1 MKYKKNQISTILIII
16 MMLFSAGCLG
26 NDSDEKDVQDEQYD
40 IIGIGCM
47 DSSAINFDPNATTPN
62 PDSCE
67 FLEDDSIDLLSIPH
81 TDGCDNTNP
90 IHCMLPFPSDA
101 FLVEDNST
109 VTGKRISYSANTLPR
124 SGTVGQIHIPI
135 INQFD
140 GASPNTQIM
149 TAFDSEPDLSEM
161 AGQYNIEKSLEVGHS
176 SMIINQD
183 TGEIVPHWTELDVRS
198 DDSEPTIIHL
208 RTIKALDHD
217 TSYVVLFS
225 NLQDLDGNPID
236 APVGFA
242 ALRDNVITNSPDIE
256 ERRSDFNL
264 LFTWITENTDRSRN
278 SLQTAWVF
286 NTASTESIIGPLL
299 SMRNDALDRIGEN
312 GINCTVETSEEVMDE
327 SGNRSHWMITGTYT
341 APQYTESFYPPTLIR
356 RTSDTD
362 RTPVFVENREIPFWL
377 LIPQTAISKPADL
390 TIWGHGFLG
399 TGDTSGLYG
408 WANENNA
415 AMLGTSFYGWSS
427 DDTISI
433 EYAVLNMENFQ
444 HQAERLEQSMINQ
457 VVMIK
462 SFMGI
467 CSDLPELYHNGTSLV
482 DVSNPVYTG
491 YSNGAI
497 RGPSIIG
504 LSPDLKRGVLWAGG
518 SSFSHIIERCTQY
531 DRFHFIFASDYG
543 YASQLDRAVAI
554 SIMQSLWDSVEADTF
569 LYLREEGYLDQVEPY
584 ELMTLFSIADLQI
597 SNISSSR
604 MMRTANIPILNSST
618 IAPYGIDI
626 VNETHQGSVGVFF
639 DGGYIHAPD
648 GNEYGV
654 EPHPAHN
661 AIGGLK
667 IARDMAFSF
676 LQMNDILDTCNG
688 NCTFSPDNLSWN

>member
-1 MKYKKNQISTILIII
+1 MKSKKNQFSTILIIV
-16 MMLFSAGCLG
+16 MMLLSAGCLG
-26 NDSDEKDVQDEQYD
+26 NDNDEKEVEDFQDNTLL
-40 IIGIGCM
+40 IGCM
-47 DSSAINFDPNATTPN
+47 DVTAVNYDINATTSD
-62 PDSCE
+62 PDICE
-67 FLEDDSIDLLSIPH
+67 FVDELPIPLLPIPH
-81 TDGCDNTNP
+81 KDGCDNTNP

-101 FLVEDNST
+101 FLVDDDGTN
-109 VTGKRISYSANTLPR
+109 TGKRISYSPNTIPH
-124 SGTVGQIHIPI
+124 SGSVSQINIPI
-135 INQFD
+135 INQID

-149 TAFDSEPDLSEM
+149 TAFNSEPDVSQM
-161 AGQYNIEKSLEVGHS
+161 AGQYSIEKSLEVGHP

-183 TGEIVPHWTELDVRS
+183 TGELVPHWTELDIRS
-198 DDSEPTIIHL
+198 DASEPTIIHL
-208 RTIKALDHD
+208 RTIEALDHNA
-217 TSYVVLFS
+217 SYVVIFS
-225 NLQDLDGNPID
+225 DLKDSNGEQIS

-256 ERRSDFNL
+256 ERRPNFDL
-264 LFTWITENTDRSRN
+264 LFTWISENTDRSIS

-299 SMRNDALDRIGEN
+299 SMRNDALERIGEN
-312 GINCTVETSEEVMDE
+312 GLGCTVESHEEVMDE
-327 SGNRSHWMITGTYT
+327 NGNLSHWMIGGTYT
-341 APQYTESFYPPTLIR
+341 APQYTESFYPPTLLR

-377 LIPQTAISKPADL
+377 LIPNTAISRPADL

-399 TGDTSGLYG
+399 TGNTSGLYG

-415 AMLGTSFYGWSS
+415 AMLGTSFYGWAS

-467 CSDLPELYHNGTSLV
+467 CADLPELYHNGSSLI
-482 DVSNPVYTG
+482 DVSEPVYTG

-504 LSPDLKRGVLWAGG
+504 LSPDLNRGVLWAGG

-531 DRFHFIFASDYG
+531 DRFHFIFASEYG
-543 YASQLDRAVAI
+543 YDSQLDRAVAI

-569 LYLREEGYLDQVEPY
+569 LSLREEGYLDQVEPY

-604 MMRTANIPILNSST
+604 MMRTANIPILDSST
-618 IAPYGIDI
+618 MIPYGVDV
-626 VNETHQGSVGVFF
+626 VNESYKGSVGVFF

-648 GNEYGV
+648 GNEYGE

-667 IARDMAFSF
+667 IARDMAFAF
-676 LQMNDILDTCNG
+676 LQMEDILDTCNG
-688 NCTFSPDNLSWN
+688 SCIFSPDNLSWS

>member
-1 MKYKKNQISTILIII
+1 MTPIKNQISTILIIA
-16 MMLFSAGCLG
+16 MMLISAGCLG
-26 NDSDEKDVQDEQYD
+26 NNDDEKEAED
-40 IIGIGCM
+40 IQSNIPLTGCM
-47 DSSAINFDPNATTPN
+47 DITAINYDENATISDG
-62 PDSCE
+62 DSCE
-67 FLEDDSIDLLSIPH
+67 FPDDPADDLLSIPH
-81 TDGCDNTNP
+81 RDGCDNTNP

-101 FLVEDNST
+101 FLVDDDST
-109 VTGKRISYSANTLPR
+109 NTGKRISYSANTIPS
-124 SGTVGQIHIPI
+124 SGTVSQINLPI
-135 INQFD
+135 INQID

-149 TAFDSEPDLSEM
+149 TAFDTDPDVSQM
-161 AGQYNIEKSLEVGHS
+161 AGQYSIEKSLETGHP
-176 SMIINQD
+176 SMIINQN
-183 TGEIVPHWTELDVRS
+183 TGELIPHWTEIDIRS
-198 DDSEPTIIHL
+198 DESEPSIIHL
-208 RTIKALDHD
+208 RTIKALDHN
-217 TSYVVLFS
+217 TSYVILFT
-225 NLQDLDGNPID
+225 DLKDSDDNYIV

-256 ERRSDFNL
+256 DRRTDFQE
-264 LFTWITENTDRSRN
+264 LFIWIEENTDRSIS

-299 SMRNDALDRIGEN
+299 SMRNDALERIGEN
-312 GINCTVETSEEVMDE
+312 GIGCTVESNEEVLDE
-327 SGNRSHWMITGTYT
+327 DGNRSHWMLTGTYT

-377 LIPQTAISKPADL
+377 VIPNTAVSNPADL

-408 WANENNA
+408 WANQNNA

-427 DDTISI
+427 DDIISI
-433 EYAVLNMENFQ
+433 EYAVLDMEKFQ

-462 SFMGI
+462 SFMGV
-467 CSDLPELYHNGTSLV
+467 CADLPELHHNDSSLI
-482 DVSNPVYTG
+482 DNSNPVYTG

-504 LSPDLKRGVLWAGG
+504 LSPDLNRGVLWAGG

-531 DRFHFIFASDYG
+531 DRFHFIFASEYG
-543 YASQLDRAVAI
+543 YSSQLDRAVAI
-554 SIMQSLWDSVEADTF
+554 SIMQSLWDSVESDTF
-569 LYLREEGYLDQVEPY
+569 LSLREEGYLDQVEPY
-584 ELMTLFSIADLQI
+584 ELMTLFSIGDLQI

-604 MMRTANIPILNSST
+604 MMRTANIPILDSST
-618 IAPYGIDI
+618 IIPYGIDV

-648 GNEYGV
+648 GNEYGE

-661 AIGGLK
+661 AIGALK
-667 IARDMAFSF
+667 IARDMAFAY
-676 LQMNDILDTCNG
+676 LQMQDILDTCNG
-688 NCTFSPDNLSWN
+688 NCTFTSDNLSWG